1 MDKKT
6 IVIAGAGPAGLTC
19 AMYLAR
25 AGHDVKVYSNEENT
39 TSCLDEAAIIE
50 NYPGFPGGIPGY
62 QLRSLMQEQAEAA
75 GAAVLPQGISMISDG
90 RDVCFD
96 TDGTEVNFDHFV
108 MAVGVTHRKWTCP
121 GCDPA
126 AVHRCAVCDGGLY
139 TKDDTLAVIGGGD
152 TAMGDALYLSGIV
165 GKVYVLIRRD
175 VLRVTTMTV
184 YDRLQA
190 QDNVEIMKSTYV
202 TGMAK
207 DQSEPGGAQSWTLEL
222 NGGAKPSL
230 SVNGVFACVG
240 SDYNYIEGYHLRQN
254 APDYNH
260 NLWRIGDCKT
270 GARRQVISAA
280 ADGAEAALDIIDSIN
295 GN

>member
-1 MDKKT
+1 MEKKT

-25 AGHDVKVYSNEENT
+25 AGHEVKVYSNEEQT
-39 TSCLDEAAIIE
+39 MSCLDEATEIE
-50 NYPGFPGGIPGY
+50 NYPGFPDGIAGSE
-62 QLRSLMQEQAEAA
+62 LLAKMREHAEKA
-75 GAAVLPQGISMISDG
+75 GAEILPQGINLIESE
-90 RDVCFD
+90 RDSCFD
-96 TDGTEVNFDHFV
+96 TDGNQIRYDHFV
-108 MAVGVTHRKWTCP
+108 MAVGVTHREWTCP

-126 AVHRCAVCDGGLY
+126 AVHRCAVCDGGLF

-152 TAMGDALYLSGIV
+152 TAMGDALYLSSIV

-202 TGMAK
+202 TGMTK
-207 DQSEPGGAQSWTLEL
+207 NPSEPGRAQSWTLEL

-230 SVNGVFACVG
+230 SVNGVFACIG
-240 SDYNYIEGYHLRQN
+240 SQYNYIEGYHLRQN

-280 ADGAEAALDIIDSIN
+280 ADGAEVLSC
-295 GN
+295 